1 MRQSVFV
8 ERRREGWQRLEK
20 LLGLAEHRGLRA
32 LAPEEIEELGRLYRW
47 VTSDLAFA
55 DGRAYDAS
63 LRAYLHRLTA
73 RAHAYV
79 YAGNVEGGWSRIAR
93 FFSRDFPQEVRRSRW
108 YILTAVAVF
117 AVPAIISYLQITAVP
132 TNAFAILPEQ
142 WIRPIHERLHDTNF
156 GFNRDFAP
164 AMSAAIMMNNINVAV
179 MSFGGGIV
187 PMPLLDKDNVVM
199 MTLLLVPGVPTL
211 YLIFTNGL
219 MVGGL
224 GAMYQNAGFGYDFW
238 ATIAPHGVIELTAI
252 QISGGAGFLI
262 SAAIFNPGRLR
273 RVDALVRNSKRAIVL
288 FGGVVSMLICAA
300 LIEGFFSPQRFS
312 PEIRLGV
319 GALTALALSYY
330 FAFVGKEEVT
340 PNVVPAS

>member
-8 ERRREGWQRLEK
+8 ERRREGWQRLEQ
-20 LLGLAEHRGLRA
+20 LLGIAERRGLRA

-55 DGRAYDAS
+55 DGRRYDAS

-79 YAGNVEGGWSRIAR
+79 YAGNVEGGWSRIVR
-93 FFSRDFPQEVRRSRW
+93 FISRDFPQEVRRSRW
-108 YILTAVAVF
+108 YILTSVAIF
-117 AVPAIISYLQITAVP
+117 AVPAIIAYLQITAVP

-142 WIRPIHERLHDTNF
+142 WIRPIHERLHDTSF

-164 AMSAAIMMNNINVAV
+164 AMSTAIMTNNIRVAV
-179 MSFGGGIV
+179 IAFGSGIV
-187 PMPLLDKDNVVM
+187 
-199 MTLLLVPGVPTL
+199 TLGAVTV
-211 YLIFTNGL
+211 YIIFNNGL

-252 QISGGAGFLI
+252 QISGGAGFLM
-262 SAAIFNPGRLR
+262 AAGFFNPGRLR
-273 RVDALVRNSKRAIVL
+273 RIDALVRNTKRALVL
-288 FGGVVSMLICAA
+288 FGGVVVMLICAA
-300 LIEGFFSPQRFS
+300 FIEGFFSPQRFS

-319 GALTALALSYY
+319 GALTAVALLYY
-330 FAFVGKEEVT
+330 FVFVGREEAG
-340 PNVVPAS
+340 PALKSAGLH

>member
-8 ERRREGWQRLEK
+8 ERRREGWRRLEE
-20 LLGLAEHRGLRA
+20 LLGAAERRGLRA
-32 LAPEEIEELGRLYRW
+32 LAPEEIEELARLYRW

-55 DGRAYDAS
+55 DGRGYDPS

-73 RAHAYV
+73 RSHAYV
-79 YAGNVEGGWSRIAR
+79 YAGNVEAGWNRIVR
-93 FFSRDFPQEVRRSRW
+93 FLARDFPQEVRRSHW
-108 YILTAVAVF
+108 YILAAVAIF
-117 AVPAIISYLQITAVP
+117 AVPAIIAYLQIIANP
-132 TNAFAILPEQ
+132 TNAFSILPDE
-142 WIRPIHERLHDTNF
+142 WIRPIHEKLHDSNF

-164 AMSAAIMMNNINVAV
+164 AMSTMIMTNNIKVAA
-179 MSFGGGIV
+179 MAFAGGIV
-187 PMPLLDKDNVVM
+187 PMPLLGLDSGIAWVL
-199 MTLLLVPGVPTL
+199 LLLVPGVPTA

-262 SAAIFNPGRLR
+262 AGGLFNPGQLR
-273 RVDALVRNSKRAIVL
+273 RIDALVRNSRRALVL
-288 FGGVVSMLICAA
+288 FGGVVVMLMIAA
-300 LIEGFFSPQRFS
+300 LIEGFFSPQSFS
-312 PEIRLGV
+312 PEIRLSV
-319 GALTALALSYY
+319 GALTGLLLLYY
-330 FAFVGKEEVT
+330 FTFVGRE